1 LSLADVRNYHSTV
14 MRPDETIIVVIG
26 NVTPEKAASVINK
39 YFGAW
44 NAVGPKPN
52 LLLSPVPPNKPSTVD
67 VPDTSRIQDE
77 VILAETLGITRS
89 DPDYYALNL
98 GNHVLGGGFYAT
110 RLYRDLREQTGLVY
124 TVGVDLEA
132 GKTRT
137 TYAVSY
143 ASDPS
148 NVTRARAIIER
159 NLKIMQTQLVS
170 PDELQQAKA
179 MLLREIP
186 LTESSLGSIARG
198 FIHRSV
204 LDLPLDEPTRA
215 AHRYI
220 AMTARQVRS
229 AFARRLRINGLV
241 QVTEGPVPH

>member
-1 LSLADVRNYHSTV
+1 

-26 NVTPEKAASVINK
+26 NVTPEKTEAVINK
-39 YFGAW
+39 YFGLWKASG
-44 NAVGPKPN
+44 AKPN
-52 LLLSPVPPNKPSTVD
+52 LLLPPVAPNVSSTVNI
-67 VPDTSRIQDE
+67 PNTSQIQDK
-77 VILAETLGITRS
+77 VILAETLGLVRS

-110 RLYRDLREQTGLVY
+110 RLYRNLREQTGLVY

-137 TYAVSY
+137 TYAVTY

-148 NVTRARAIIER
+148 NVSRARTIVEH
-159 NLKIMQTQLVS
+159 NLKMMQTQLVR
-170 PDELQQAKA
+170 PDELRRAKA

-186 LTESSLGSIARG
+186 LGESSLGSIARG

-204 LDLPLDEPTRA
+204 LDLPLNEPTLA
-215 AHRYI
+215 AKRYM
-220 AMTARQVRS
+220 ALTAQQVKS
-229 AFARRLRINGLV
+229 AFARWLRIKDLV
-241 QVTEGPVPH
+241 QVIEGPSPR